1 MRNRDGSWRQNIN
14 MCGRYTLF
22 DEQDNTEIQ
31 SIIRE
36 VNGQYPDTPIRTGD
50 IFPTNTVS
58 VIVSNG
64 GALKPVPCVWGFPGY
79 SGNGVIINARA
90 ETAAEKKMFSNS
102 LRYRRCVVPSTG
114 FYEWD
119 RQKRKYFFR
128 LPDENM
134 LYMAG
139 LYRDYAD
146 GRRLVIL
153 TTSANSS
160 MRDVHDRMPVILTRD
175 MVKMWATDTDSSIRY
190 IAGTMPELDRK
201 LAD

>member
-1 MRNRDGSWRQNIN
+1 

-36 VNGQYPDTPIRTGD
+36 VNGQYPDTPIRTGE
-50 IFPTNTVS
+50 IYPTHTVP
-58 VIVSNG
+58 IIIPNG
-64 GALKPVPCVWGFPGY
+64 GALKPVPCVWGFPQY
-79 SGNGVIINARA
+79 SGSGVIINARA
-90 ETAAEKKMFSNS
+90 ETAAEKKMFSDS

-119 RQKRKYFFR
+119 KQKRKYFFR
-128 LPDENM
+128 LPDDNT

-153 TTSANSS
+153 TTGANSS

-175 MVKMWATDTDSSIRY
+175 RMHMWLSDASEAVRY
-190 IAGTMPELDRK
+190 MASEMPELDRK
-201 LAD
+201 IANEC